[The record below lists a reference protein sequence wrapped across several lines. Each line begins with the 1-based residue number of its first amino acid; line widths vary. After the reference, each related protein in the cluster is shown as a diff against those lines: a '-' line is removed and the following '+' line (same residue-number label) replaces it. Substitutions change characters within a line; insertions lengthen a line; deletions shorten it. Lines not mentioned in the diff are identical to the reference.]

1 MICIIDYGAGNLKSI
16 ENAVKFYY
24 PDIRVDIVREP
35 ERLKNY
41 SKIIFPG
48 VGAFGNAV
56 QKIQKLGFDSAILE
70 EAGKGSFILGICLG
84 MQLFATKSYEYGEH
98 NGLDLIE
105 GEVVHFK
112 DVMKD
117 LSVPHMGWNDVE
129 FVKEDRIFHN
139 IKGNSDFYFVHSYYF
154 RCKKGSDI
162 LGVTQYGINFPSV
175 INRDNIYGVQFHPEK
190 SQESGL
196 LFIKNFIEL

>member
-24 PDIRVDIVREP
+24 PEIRVDIVAEP
-35 ERLKNY
+35 DKLKNY

-48 VGAFGNAV
+48 VGAFGNAA
-56 QKIQKLGFDSAILE
+56 QKITKLGFDSAILE
-70 EAGKGSFILGICLG
+70 EAKKGSFILGICLG
-84 MQLFATKSYEYGEH
+84 MQLLATKSYEYGEH
-98 NGLDLIE
+98 RGLNLIE

-112 DVMKD
+112 DVVND

-129 FVKEDRIFHN
+129 FVRENKIFHD
-139 IKGNSDFYFVHSYYF
+139 IKDHSDFYFVHSYYF
-154 RCKKGSDI
+154 RCKSESDV
-162 LGVTQYGINFPSV
+162 LGVTEYGIRFPSA
-175 INRDNIYGVQFHPEK
+175 INKDNVYGVQFHPEK

-196 LFIKNFIEL
+196 VLIKNFIEL